1 VTVMV
6 GQMNNSP
13 KISKLITRIRM
24 VTKPVSV
31 ELCGNMKGPNDATI
45 RRNWRRYR
53 SRFFLLTLCA
63 LLFVVVGCAS
73 LEEGQSEYY
82 GPNDGQITIYING
95 PETAS
100 LDITFDLS
108 AVQIVSDS
116 GVSKEILTKPLTIN
130 SLALINRQMLLGE
143 TALPE
148 GRYEK
153 LRLTVKGAS
162 IKRKE
167 KADLALPPEGI
178 EIPISVT
185 MTRNQNTTLF
195 LKWDADASIAEGYQ
209 FKPAFMVRRQRPEL
223 STLLVYVTNED
234 SNNVSVINRQTDEV
248 VATVMV
254 GKKPRGIAT
263 GLRRQHIRIYV
274 ANSKSNSV
282 SVIDPTTNT
291 VETEIPIRF
300 GQEPEGIAVATVS
313 PDREFIIVTNYGSNN
328 VSVIDGITYQEMQ
341 KINVGN
347 GPIAVDTDPPVETI
361 ARDTLAR
368 AQVLSFE
375 DAEILRRYRQ
385 SFLNTYVANRNSR
398 EVTVLKMDVS
408 TGRIIDT
415 DTISLNVDWN
425 PIALDVDFQRGR
437 VYVANYGFDNL
448 SVISIP
454 ELIKGDRAGAVT
466 AISGVGHSNIG
477 VVADPSLDRIYLLKE
492 IPGEVLIIRPM
503 LEEQTPI
510 KTVTPIVGTIAVG
523 SAPRSLMLD
532 PEARKL
538 YVVNRGSQDVSVID
552 KATSREEKTI
562 PVGKKPYGIAMIP
575 F

>member
-1 VTVMV
+1 MKKIDMV
-6 GQMNNSP
+6 NQVNWVNRAN
-13 KISKLITRIRM
+13 ILF
-24 VTKPVSV
+24 VLA
-31 ELCGNMKGPNDATI
+31 LCLMIVFVG
-45 RRNWRRYR
+45 
-53 SRFFLLTLCA
+53 CA
-63 LLFVVVGCAS
+63 LL
-73 LEEGQSEYY
+73 EEAQPDYY
-82 GPNDGQITIYING
+82 GPSDGQITIYING
-95 PETAS
+95 PDTAS

-108 AVQIVSDS
+108 AVQIVPDS
-116 GVSKEILTKPLTIN
+116 GMPKEIISRPLTIN
-130 SLALINRQMLLGE
+130 SLALRNRQVLLGE
-143 TALPE
+143 SALTE
-148 GRYEK
+148 GRYGK
-153 LRLTVKGAS
+153 LRLTVKRAF

-167 KADLALPPEGI
+167 TADLALPPEGI
-178 EIPISVT
+178 EIPIRVNV
-185 MTRNQNTTLF
+185 TRNQNTTLF
-195 LKWDADASIAEGYQ
+195 LNWDSDASIAEGYQ
-209 FKPAFMVRRQRPEL
+209 FKPTFIVRGQRPEL
-223 STLLVYVTNED
+223 STLLIYVTNED

-263 GLRRQHIRIYV
+263 GLRRQHIRVYV

-300 GQEPEGIAVATVS
+300 GQEPEGITVATLS
-313 PDREFIIVTNYGSNN
+313 PDREIVIVTNYGSNN
-328 VSVIDGITYQEMQ
+328 ISVIDGLTYQEMQ

-347 GPIAVDTDPPVETI
+347 GPVAVAADPPVETL

-368 AQVLSFE
+368 AQLMRFE
-375 DAEILRRYRQ
+375 DAETLRRYRQ
-385 SFLNTYVANRNSR
+385 SFLNVYVANRNSR
-398 EVTVLKMDVS
+398 EVTVLKMDAS
-408 TGRIIDT
+408 TGRIVDAIN
-415 DTISLNVDWN
+415 LNVDWN

-454 ELIKGDRAGAVT
+454 ELVEGDRAGAVS
-466 AISGVGHSNIG
+466 AISGVGQSNIG
-477 VVADPSLDRIYLLKE
+477 IVADPSLDRIYLLKE

-503 LEEQTPI
+503 LKEQAPI
-510 KTVTPIVGTIAVG
+510 KTVTPIVGTIPVG

-538 YVVNRGSQDVSVID
+538 YVVNRGSQNVSVID
-552 KATSREEKTI
+552 KTTAREEKTI

>member
-1 VTVMV
+1 VIPTDSRSFR
-6 GQMNNSP
+6 NRTNCANS
-13 KISKLITRIRM
+13 I
-24 VTKPVSV
+24 
-31 ELCGNMKGPNDATI
+31 
-45 RRNWRRYR
+45 NWANLVNRVNKVNQVNWVNRVNI
-53 SRFFLLTLCA
+53 
-63 LLFVVVGCAS
+63 LFVALCLMLVFAGCAS
-73 LEEGQSEYY
+73 LEEGQPDYY

-95 PETAS
+95 PEMAS

-108 AVQIVSDS
+108 AVEIVSDS
-116 GVSKEILTKPLTIN
+116 GMSREIMSKPLTIN
-130 SLALINRQMLLGE
+130 SLALINRQMLLAE

-148 GRYEK
+148 GRSEK
-153 LRLTVKGAS
+153 LKLTVKRAF
-162 IKRKE
+162 IKKKE
-167 KADLALPPEGI
+167 TSDLALPPEGI

-185 MTRNQNTTLF
+185 VTRNQNTTVF

-209 FKPAFMVRRQRPEL
+209 FKPAFIVRGQRPEL

-263 GLRRQHIRIYV
+263 GLRRQHIRVYV

-313 PDREFIIVTNYGSNN
+313 PEREFIVVTNYGSNN
-328 VSVIDGITYQEMQ
+328 VSVIDGLTYQEME

-347 GPIAVDTDPPVETI
+347 GPVAVAVDPPVET
-361 ARDTLAR
+361 LAR
-368 AQVLSFE
+368 AQFLSFE
-375 DAEILRRYRQ
+375 DAETLRRYRQ
-385 SFLNTYVANRNSR
+385 SFLNAYVANRNSK

-408 TGRIIDT
+408 TGRIVDVVN
-415 DTISLNVDWN
+415 LNVDWN
-425 PIALDVDFQRGR
+425 PIALDVGFQRGR

-448 SVISIP
+448 SIISIP
-454 ELIKGDRAGAVT
+454 KLIEGDRAGAVS

-477 VVADPSLDRIYLLKE
+477 VVSDPSLDRIYLLKE

-510 KTVTPIVGTIAVG
+510 KTVTPIVGTIPVG

-538 YVVNRGSQDVSVID
+538 YVVNRGSQNISVID
-552 KATSREEKTI
+552 KTTTREEKTI

>member
-1 VTVMV
+1 MSDDKRIHKNFKRLILNT
-6 GQMNNSP
+6 SLYSLS
-13 KISKLITRIRM
+13 SKLFA
-24 VTKPVSV
+24 
-31 ELCGNMKGPNDATI
+31 LCLMLVFA
-45 RRNWRRYR
+45 
-53 SRFFLLTLCA
+53 
-63 LLFVVVGCAS
+63 GCAS
-73 LEEGQSEYY
+73 LEEGQTTDNY

-95 PETAS
+95 PKTAS
-100 LDITFDLS
+100 LDIAFDLS
-108 AVQIVSDS
+108 AVQIVSD
-116 GVSKEILTKPLTIN
+116 GGMSKEVMSKPLTIN
-130 SLALINRQMLLGE
+130 SLALMNRQMLLGE

-153 LRLTVKGAS
+153 LKLTVNRAF

-167 KADLALPPEGI
+167 AADLSVPPEGI
-178 EIPISVT
+178 DIPISITV
-185 MTRNQNTTLF
+185 TRNQNTTLF
-195 LKWDADASIAEGYQ
+195 LRWDSDASIAEGYQ
-209 FKPAFMVRRQRPEL
+209 FKPVFVVRGQRPEL

-254 GKKPRGIAT
+254 GKKPRGVAT
-263 GLRRQHIRIYV
+263 GLRRQHVRVYV

-291 VETEIPIRF
+291 VETEIPMRF

-313 PDREFIIVTNYGSNN
+313 PEREFIVVTNYGSNN
-328 VSVIDGITYQEMQ
+328 VSVIDGLTYQEIQ

-347 GPIAVDTDPPVETI
+347 GPVAVAVDPPVET
-361 ARDTLAR
+361 LAR
-368 AQVLSFE
+368 AQFLSFE
-375 DAEILRRYRQ
+375 DAETLRNYRQ
-385 SFLNTYVANRNSR
+385 SFLNAYVANRNSK
-398 EVTVLKMDVS
+398 EVTVLKMDVWS
-408 TGRIIDT
+408 GRIVDVVNLI
-415 DTISLNVDWN
+415 VDWN
-425 PIALDVDFQRGR
+425 PIALDVDFQRGK

-448 SVISIP
+448 SIISIP
-454 ELIKGDRAGAVT
+454 ELIEGHRSGAVS
-466 AISGVGHSNIG
+466 AISGVGHSNTG

-503 LEEQTPI
+503 AEKQTPI
-510 KTVTPIVGTIAVG
+510 KTFTPIVGTIPVG

-538 YVVNRGSQDVSVID
+538 YVVNRGSQNVSVID
-552 KATSREEKTI
+552 KTTTREEKVI